1 MQVGPIKPTLKAPVT
16 KRLKVKYYKV
26 LSRFAFNVKLRRYT
40 KVQRAAAS
48 ALRTLAFKNDENK
61 NQIVECG
68 ALPMLIFM
76 VRSEDQAIHY
86 EVGRFR
92 LTLSNLR

>member
-1 MQVGPIKPTLKAPVT
+1 MWIQ
-16 KRLKVKYYKV
+16 
-26 LSRFAFNVKLRRYT
+26 
-40 KVQRAAAS
+40 VQRAAAS

-76 VRSEDQAIHY
+76 VNICNSDYIIHSASFVDFY
-86 EVGRFR
+86 DKLLFAGAVRGSGDS
-92 LTLSNLR
+92 L

>member
-1 MQVGPIKPTLKAPVT
+1 
-16 KRLKVKYYKV
+16 
-26 LSRFAFNVKLRRYT
+26 LRVPYAT
-40 KVQRAAAS
+40 VQRAAAS

-76 VRSEDQAIHY
+76 IRSEDQA
-86 EVGRFR
+86 R
-92 LTLSNLR
+92 LVIVSTSFIFSLSSVSREHL